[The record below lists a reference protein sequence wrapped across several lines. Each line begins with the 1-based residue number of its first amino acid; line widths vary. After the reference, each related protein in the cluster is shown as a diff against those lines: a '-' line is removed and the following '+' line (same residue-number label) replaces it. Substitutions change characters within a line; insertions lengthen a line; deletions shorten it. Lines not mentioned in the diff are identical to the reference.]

1 VDAAHPGPVP
11 TPMPTIPPNFLD
23 AGGLLRNFDAGGL
36 KPPWQH

>member
-1 VDAAHPGPVP
+1 
-11 TPMPTIPPNFLD
+11 MPTIPPNFLD